1 MMRWIAVLAAV
12 LLLVGSGCDGPE
24 DESGASQPQVEQP
37 DSATDTPDYVVRSDQ
52 WPDDVERIVS
62 MAPNITEMLFEL
74 GLGDRVVAVT
84 RYCDWPTE
92 VDDLPTIGG
101 MLDPDFEAI
110 LGAEPD
116 VVVGAMDGA
125 DHEIADRFDSAGVE
139 YGFIAIDDFDSVQRG
154 IETLGAWL
162 DVDERAGDV
171 LTTFRDELGDASA
184 TTADESAGDMTGLMV
199 LDRDPIVAA
208 GPGSFAGELLEAAGL
223 PNTLG
228 DDVDEYPILDAEQ
241 VLDADPAVIVDITI
255 DVDADVG
262 RQYWERFDTL
272 EAVDADRVIYLNDP
286 VMMRPGPRIPEA
298 VELLG
303 ERVQSL

>member
-37 DSATDTPDYVVRSDQ
+37 DSAAETPDYVVRSDQ

-84 RYCDWPTE
+84 RYCDWPGD

-154 IETLGAWL
+154 IETLGDWL
-162 DVDERAGDV
+162 DVDERADAV
-171 LTTFRDELGDASA
+171 LEAFREGMDDASA
-184 TTADESAGDMTGLMV
+184 PHTGDEMTALMV

-223 PNTLG
+223 ANALG

-272 EAVDADRVIYLNDP
+272 EAVDADRVIHLNDP

>member
-1 MMRWIAVLAAV
+1 MMRWIAVLAAA
-12 LLLVGSGCDGPE
+12 LLMVGGGCDGPQDDSE
-24 DESGASQPQVEQP
+24 PPQTQADQRDTAAE
-37 DSATDTPDYVVRSDQ
+37 TPDYVVRSDQ

-62 MAPNITEMLFEL
+62 MAPNVTEMLFEL

-84 RYCDWPTE
+84 RYCDWPND

-139 YGFIAIDDFDSVQRG
+139 YGFIAIDDFDSVKRG
-154 IETLGAWL
+154 IETLGTWL
-162 DVDERAGDV
+162 DVDERADAV
-171 LTTFRDELGDASA
+171 LEAFREGMDGASA
-184 TTADESAGDMTGLMV
+184 PNTGDEMTALMV

-208 GPGSFAGELLEAAGL
+208 GPGSFSGELLEAAGL
-223 PNTLG
+223 RNTFG
-228 DDVDEYPILDAEQ
+228 DEVDDYPILDAEQ
-241 VLDADPAVIVDITI
+241 VLDADPGVIVDIVI
-255 DVDADVG
+255 DVDDDIG
-262 RQYWERFDTL
+262 PQYWERFDTL
-272 EAVDADRVIYLNDP
+272 EAVNADRVIYLDDP

-298 VELLG
+298 VELLSD
-303 ERVQSL
+303 RVRSL